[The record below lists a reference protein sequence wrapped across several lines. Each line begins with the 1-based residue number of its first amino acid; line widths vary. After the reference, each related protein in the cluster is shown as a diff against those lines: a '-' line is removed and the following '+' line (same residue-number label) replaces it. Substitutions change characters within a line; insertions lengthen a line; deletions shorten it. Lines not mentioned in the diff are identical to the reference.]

1 MLELVASLVLNGSY
15 AFTAKTGELSLTV
28 PESPG
33 FCIVLPEAPINPDG
47 CTNESTETLA
57 HKRKSLEKNKTNA
70 LIATADKGTLLITVH
85 DFEVKARKGTPLEE
99 AKGWFSRYMK
109 KENDEG
115 RELTFAAGEK
125 IFDVESFNG
134 VQTAH
139 AAADHELPDGKWHE
153 VHWLVLTPKH
163 DYDVMVQSSGEHD
176 VLALGKKL
184 LATLQVPEAARLPL
198 ETKK

>member
-1 MLELVASLVLNGSY
+1 MLFIVTAWVLTGPY

-28 PESPG
+28 PKTPG
-33 FCIVLPEAPINPDG
+33 FCVVLPEAPLNPDG
-47 CTNESTETLA
+47 CVNESTETLE

-85 DFEVKARKGTPLEE
+85 DFEVKARKGSGLEE
-99 AKGWFSRYMK
+99 AKGWFDRYMK

-115 RELTFAAGEK
+115 RELAFSAGAK
-125 IFDVESFNG
+125 IFDVQTFNG

-139 AAADHELPDGKWHE
+139 AEADHELPDGRWHE

-176 VLALGKKL
+176 VLELGKKVM
-184 LATLQVPEAARLPL
+184 ATLQVPEAARLQL
-198 ETKK
+198 EAKK